1 MSDPVSVLI
10 PDGEY
15 IFALSVLR
23 CLGNARHRVSVCST
37 DKWAPARFSRF
48 TDRFFHLDPRLSDA
62 AFLDALLDVIKQ
74 SKADVLLP
82 VGQSMLRFMLPHEET
97 LRGAIAIVPIPSPP
111 VFEAAKDK
119 WVLAQFCQE
128 HGLSHPQTIH
138 FDEDPRFRERLA
150 SLRFPVLIKPAR
162 ASYGRDIKYF
172 KTAVELLHAVS
183 ASPPKRESIVQS
195 FVPGYDIDFNVLGV
209 NGVVSAYT
217 IQRGIVE
224 GHGRF
229 KPPVGIDFVENE
241 AIRAEAQHALTAL
254 RWSGVAHIDMRYDPV
269 EGRAWIIE
277 INPRFWASLLGSLV
291 AGVNFPHLACIAA
304 TGAPM
309 PPQRFRGARF
319 VAGRSALYA
328 IGARLLG
335 DSQVGARFAETN
347 LAFIAADPLPEI
359 LMGLT
364 RPFVGSRRDRPKR
377 RRNMAAQERR
387 ETF

>member
-23 CLGNARHRVSVCST
+23 CLGNARHHVSVCST
-37 DKWAPARFSRF
+37 DTWAPVRFSRF
-48 TDRFFHLDPRLSDA
+48 TDRFFHIDPKLSDA
-62 AFLDALLDVIKQ
+62 AFLDALLDVIKK

-82 VGQSMLRFMLPHEET
+82 VGQMMLRFMLPHQET
-97 LRGAIAIVPIPSPP
+97 LRTAIAIAPIPSPP
-111 VFEAAKDK
+111 AFEAAKDK

-128 HGLSHPQTIH
+128 RGLSHPQTIH
-138 FDEDPRFRERLA
+138 FDDAPRFEERLA
-150 SLRFPVLIKPAR
+150 SLRFPALLKPAR

-172 KTAVELLHAVS
+172 KTADALLNAVS
-183 ASPPKRESIVQS
+183 ASPPKRECIVQS

-209 NGVVSAYT
+209 DGVVSAYT

-241 AIRAEAQHALTAL
+241 AIRAEAQRALTAL

-309 PPQRFRGARF
+309 PPQQFRCARF
-319 VAGRSALYA
+319 VAGRSAMYA

-335 DSQVGARFAETN
+335 GSQVGARFAETN
-347 LAFIAADPLPEI
+347 LAFIAADPAPEI

-377 RRNMAAQERR
+377 RRAAATLAARKQ
-387 ETF
+387 T